1 MNKHRKTWSIQ
12 AKQEVIEYYKVHG
25 SSKTSRKYEVSAVSI
40 GKWYKQYESH
50 GIEGLSG
57 KANKIVPK
65 VDIEYERLL
74 AENRELKAIVAE
86 KELHIRIQEEMLK
99 KSR

>member
-1 MNKHRKTWSIQ
+1 MNKHRKTWSVQ

-25 SSKTSRKYEVSAVSI
+25 SSKASRKYEVSAVSI
-40 GKWYKQYESH
+40 GKWYKQYEAH

-57 KANKIVPK
+57 KASSIPK
-65 VDIEYERLL
+65 ADLEYDRLL

-86 KELHIRIQEEMLK
+86 KELHIRIQGAMLK